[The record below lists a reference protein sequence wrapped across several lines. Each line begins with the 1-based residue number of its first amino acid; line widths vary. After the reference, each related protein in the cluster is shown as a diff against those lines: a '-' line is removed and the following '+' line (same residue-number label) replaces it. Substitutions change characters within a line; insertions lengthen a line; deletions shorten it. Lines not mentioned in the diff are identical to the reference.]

1 MKWPNHKF
9 IKWCD
14 NDLLILLWRFND
26 AALYKIFFMTILPLF
41 YSQLRQMVNLNAK
54 MSLGFIVFTFF
65 KTMVPNVRFW
75 EKKSCFLLKKKIFWW
90 NYSNFCVK
98 IIKKGLKF
106 LLLSASSKKISA
118 SRAVGISASSSA
130 SKLPASSSTTPAQM
144 PWWPSPA
151 LLLPIRTRLG

>member
-75 EKKSCFLLKKKIFWW
+75 KKKSCFLKKKMNFWRKMAW
-90 NYSNFCVK
+90 NFCYFLLAAK
-98 IIKKGLKF
+98 KF
-106 LLLSASSKKISA
+106 LLAEQLGFLL
-118 SRAVGISASSSA
+118 AVLLANFLLVRVQFA
-130 SKLPASSSTTPAQM
+130 TT
-144 PWWPSPA
+144 SP
-151 LLLPIRTRLG
+151 